1 MTERNLNDEI
11 DVPINVNKD
20 LTVATPQ
27 FMEALLGCPRISYT
41 AKCQPMT
48 NKDLFNKH
56 IISQSVGPFKVTGL
70 RPAVESLVNVLV
82 DIAKEQ
88 PLVYSSLGSEGM
100 LCCRNMGNKPK
111 VSNHSWGIAID
122 LLINKKLDPYNN
134 KKTYYGL
141 SLIAPI
147 FNRHGWYWGGRY
159 STSEDAMHFE
169 VSKEKLIKWRD
180 TGLLGPVS
188 KSRQETIASEVS
200 RPTNTSSTSHDRSML
215 DFLQKGDK
223 GPNVVRLQNALKS
236 QNYNITSDGRFGKN
250 TKTAVMDFQRKH
262 GLPANGIVG
271 PKTALYLAL
280 Y

>member
-1 MTERNLNDEI
+1 MTEPNLNDEI
-11 DVPINVNKD
+11 DVPTNVNKG

-27 FMEALLGCPRISYT
+27 LMGALLGCPRISYT

-70 RPAVESLVNVLV
+70 RPAVENLVNVLV

-88 PLVYSSLGSEGM
+88 PLVYSSLGSAGM

-147 FNRHGWYWGGRY
+147 FNRHGWFWGGRY
-159 STSEDAMHFE
+159 RTSEDAMHFE
-169 VSKEKLIKWRD
+169 VSKEKLLAWAQL
-180 TGLLGPVS
+180 GLLGPDAQKFATKKETLKLQGAAKPAKSNENLTSRVLAGQATKPPLNPLAPPPLPPSSHFLAFLQQRPNQTFPNWYGANGWVS
-188 KSRQETIASEVS
+188 KC
-200 RPTNTSSTSHDRSML
+200 
-215 DFLQKGDK
+215 
-223 GPNVVRLQNALKS
+223 KS
-236 QNYNITSDGRFGKN
+236 KFSWL
-250 TKTAVMDFQRKH
+250 RK
-262 GLPANGIVG
+262 
-271 PKTALYLAL
+271 
-280 Y
+280 